1 MKVFRL
7 RENLCKKSREKKN
20 LYKHSLKLKVKR
32 IMQSKY
38 KLDQRRK

>member
-7 RENLCKKSREKKN
+7 RENLCEKSREKKK

-32 IMQSKY
+32 KMQSKY
-38 KLDQRRK
+38 KLEQCRK